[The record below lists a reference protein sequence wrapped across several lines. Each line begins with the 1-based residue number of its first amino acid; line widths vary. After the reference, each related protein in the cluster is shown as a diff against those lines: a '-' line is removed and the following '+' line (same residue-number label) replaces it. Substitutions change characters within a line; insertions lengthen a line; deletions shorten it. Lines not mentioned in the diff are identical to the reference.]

1 MPHSRGGRDG
11 VNLIIYILANA
22 TLLAVL
28 CDVGKPHV
36 TLCPGNVSHV
46 SRHVSQT
53 CAERADQ
60 GGDGPSYPPHPLVTG
75 PPFYRLTAAASDPYF
90 LNRQRMLRIKLNVSD
105 PLCASTL
112 RNRLCSAGLLRGG
125 GGQNPQKSKNTFHQ
139 KQPMIWSE
147 KSRSES
153 RSERWFEALPPAGGQ

>member
-46 SRHVSQT
+46 SQT
-53 CAERADQ
+53 AERADQ

-125 GGQNPQKSKNTFHQ
+125 GTESPKVQKHISPKTANDMVG
-139 KQPMIWSE
+139 KKPVG
-147 KSRSES
+147 K
-153 RSERWFEALPPAGGQ
+153 PVGKVV

>member
-46 SRHVSQT
+46 SQT
-53 CAERADQ
+53 AERADQ

-125 GGQNPQKSKNTFHQ
+125 GDRIPKSPKTHFTKNSQFFY
-139 KQPMIWSE
+139 PVIWSE
-147 KSRSES
+147 SRSES